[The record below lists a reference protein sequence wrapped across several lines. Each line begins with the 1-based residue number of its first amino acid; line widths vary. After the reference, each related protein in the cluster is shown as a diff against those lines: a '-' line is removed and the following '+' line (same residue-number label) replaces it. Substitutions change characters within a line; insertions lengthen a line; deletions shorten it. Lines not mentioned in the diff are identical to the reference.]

1 MQNTGYTQQINAIEI
16 DGRTGDPMGGMIS
29 GGNSYGYSS
38 SSGYNSGMGMGA
50 VGAVGAAGVGAAGY
64 GLAGQ
69 TSTYQTGGSSYQ
81 TGGYGYTTGSHVVGG
96 NTTTQYTTTQYQ
108 PATTYTTST
117 YQPAVTSHH
126 HDVHVHEHGH
136 QEAQIVNTTVNTG
149 K

>member
-1 MQNTGYTQQINAIEI
+1 MQNTGYTQPINAIEI
-16 DGRTGDPMGGMIS
+16 DGRTGDPMGGMIT

-38 SSGYNSGMGMGA
+38 SSGYASGMGAAM
-50 VGAVGAAGVGAAGY
+50 GAAGVGAAGY

-69 TSTYQTGGSSYQ
+69 TTTYQTGGSGYQ
-81 TGGYGYTTGSHVVGG
+81 TGSYGYSTGSNVVGG
-96 NTTTQYTTTQYQ
+96 ATTTQYTTTQYQ

-136 QEAQIVNTTVNTG
+136 QEAHIVNTTVNTG